1 MLAPYDNLC
10 CAIARSKAS
19 WTTVGY
25 VRLHFTDTMVQ
36 LYPVGH
42 TSTYMYSYIS
52 DGCRWHCGMLTN
64 RTQRANVQSAKDPT
78 HNLKL
83 EVTAVTVTD

>member
-25 VRLHFTDTMVQ
+25 VRLQIQ
-36 LYPVGH
+36 LYPVTH
-42 TSTYMYSYIS
+42 AITYMYNYIS
-52 DGCRWHCGMLTN
+52 DSCRWHCGMLTN
-64 RTQRANVQSAKDPT
+64 CTQRASVQSAKDPT
-78 HNLKL
+78 HNPKL
-83 EVTAVTVTD
+83 EANAVTVTD